1 MKLKKLL
8 FITLLFTPTFTFA
21 ISSFDGFRNNVTADN
36 LPYFSK
42 DLAAMLGASSYSTG
56 RILGWGGFQLSMHG
70 VYVPKLSKKDT
81 ALGPRE
87 ENKNLFMP
95 LIQGEIGLPF
105 RLDGFIRAIS
115 YDGLTLAGGGL
126 KWGITRPRDEDY
138 TFQAMLVTLAQS
150 GVYRDF
156 SVSHYSGNLVI
167 AFKTPYV
174 TPYIGGGVDYMILTV
189 ESTPTLDPTLADKKS
204 YSTTA
209 RGTVGLNF
217 KLPKYMDLSLAA
229 NFASYG
235 VGYEANFGVRF

>member
-1 MKLKKLL
+1 MKFKKLL
-8 FITLLFTPTFTFA
+8 FLTLIFTPTFA
-21 ISSFDGFRNNVTADN
+21 MAVSSFNHFNANVTAQN

-42 DLAAMLGASSYSTG
+42 DLAAMLGASSYTTG

-70 VYVPKLSKKDT
+70 VYVPRLNKKDT
-81 ALGPRE
+81 ALGDN
-87 ENKNLFMP
+87 NKNLFMP

-126 KWGITRPRDEDY
+126 KWGITRPRDENY
-138 TFQAMLVTLAQS
+138 TFQAMLVALAQS
-150 GVYRDF
+150 GVCRDF
-156 SVSHYSGNLVI
+156 SVSHYSGNLVV

-174 TPYIGGGVDYMILTV
+174 TPYVGAGVDYMILTV
-189 ESTPTLDPTLADKKS
+189 ENGALADTKS

-209 RGTVGLNF
+209 RGTAGLNF
-217 KLPKYMDLSLAA
+217 KLPNYMDLSLAA

>member
-1 MKLKKLL
+1 MKFIKKFLL
-8 FITLLFTPTFTFA
+8 LILVFAPSMAGA
-21 ISSFDGFRNNVTADN
+21 ISSFDGFRSHVTAEN
-36 LPYFSK
+36 LPHFSK

-70 VYVPKLSKKDT
+70 VFVPRLNKKDT
-81 ALGPRE
+81 ALGDD
-87 ENKNLFMP
+87 NKNLFTP
-95 LIQGEIGLPF
+95 LIQAEIGLPF

-138 TFQAMLVTLAQS
+138 TFQTMLVVLAQS

-156 SVSHYSGNLVI
+156 SVSHYTGNLVI
-167 AFKTPYV
+167 SFKTPYV
-174 TPYIGGGVDYMILTV
+174 TPYVGGGVDYMILTV
-189 ESTPTLDPTLADKKS
+189 ESAADTSLIDTRS

-217 KLPKYMDLSLAA
+217 KLPKYMDMSVAA

>member
-1 MKLKKLL
+1 MKFKKLL
-8 FITLLFTPTFTFA
+8 FLALFFTPTFAMA
-21 ISSFDGFRNNVTADN
+21 ISSFNGFRDNVTAEN

-42 DLAAMLGASSYSTG
+42 DLAGMLGASSYTTG

-70 VYVPKLSKKDT
+70 VWVPRLNKNNT
-81 ALGPRE
+81 ALGPRDD
-87 ENKNLFMP
+87 NKNLFMP

-126 KWGITRPRDEDY
+126 KWGITRPRDENY
-138 TFQAMLVTLAQS
+138 TFQAMIVTLAQS

-156 SVSHYSGNLVI
+156 SVSHYSGDLVVS
-167 AFKTPYV
+167 FKTPYV
-174 TPYIGGGVDYMILTV
+174 TPYIGAGVDYMVLTV
-189 ESTPTLDPTLADKKS
+189 ESAADASLLDKKS

-209 RGTVGLNF
+209 RGTAGLNF
-217 KLPKYMDLSLAA
+217 KLPNYMDMSIAA

>member
-1 MKLKKLL
+1 MKFIKRFL
-8 FITLLFTPTFTFA
+8 FLALFFAPTFA
-21 ISSFDGFRNNVTADN
+21 MAVSSFNGFRDKVTEQN
-36 LPYFSK
+36 LPYFTK
-42 DLAAMLGASSYSTG
+42 DLAAMLGASSYTTG

-70 VYVPKLSKKDT
+70 VYVPRLNKKDT
-81 ALGPRE
+81 ALGDD
-87 ENKNLFMP
+87 NKNLFMP

-156 SVSHYSGNLVI
+156 SVSHYSGNLVVS
-167 AFKTPYV
+167 FKTPYV
-174 TPYIGGGVDYMILTV
+174 TPYVGGGIDYMVLTV
-189 ESTPTLDPTLADKKS
+189 ETSPALAPTLMDKKA

-217 KLPKYMDLSLAA
+217 KLPKYMDMSLAA

>member
-1 MKLKKLL
+1 MKFRKFL
-8 FITLLFTPTFTFA
+8 FLILILAPSIA
-21 ISSFDGFRNNVTADN
+21 GAVSSFDGFKSHITAEN
-36 LPYFSK
+36 LPYFSR

-70 VYVPKLSKKDT
+70 VFVPRLNKKDT
-81 ALGPRE
+81 ALGND
-87 ENKNLFMP
+87 NKNLFMP

-138 TFQAMLVTLAQS
+138 TFQTMLVALAQS

-156 SVSHYSGNLVI
+156 SVSHYSGNLVV
-167 AFKTPYV
+167 AFKMPYV
-174 TPYIGGGVDYMILTV
+174 TPYVGGGVDYMVLTV
-189 ESTPTLDPTLADKKS
+189 ESADDESLIDKKS
-204 YSTTA
+204 YTA
-209 RGTVGLNF
+209 KPRGTFGLNF

-235 VGYEANFGVRF
+235 VGYQANFGVRF

>member
-8 FITLLFTPTFTFA
+8 FLTLLFSPTFALA
-21 ISSFDGFRNNVTADN
+21 ISSFDGFRTHVTADN

-70 VYVPKLSKKDT
+70 VYVPKLNKKDT
-81 ALGPRE
+81 ALGPVE

-189 ESTPTLDPTLADKKS
+189 ESGALADKKS

-209 RGTVGLNF
+209 RGTAGLNF
-217 KLPKYMDLSLAA
+217 KLPSYMDLSLAA

>member
-1 MKLKKLL
+1 MKFKKLL
-8 FITLLFTPTFTFA
+8 ILIFIFAPSFAAA
-21 ISSFDGFRNNVTADN
+21 ISSFDNFRTNVTTDN

-70 VYVPKLSKKDT
+70 VFIPRLNKKDT
-81 ALGPRE
+81 ALGDD
-87 ENKNLFMP
+87 NKNLFMP

-126 KWGITRPRDEDY
+126 KWGITRPRDENY

-156 SVSHYSGNLVI
+156 SVSHYSGNVVVS
-167 AFKTPYV
+167 FKTPYV
-174 TPYIGGGVDYMILTV
+174 TPYIGCGVDYMILTV
-189 ESTPTLDPTLADKKS
+189 ESGALADTKS

-209 RGTVGLNF
+209 RGTAGLNF
-217 KLPKYMDLSLAA
+217 KLPSYMDLSLAA

>member
-1 MKLKKLL
+1 MKFKKLL
-8 FITLLFTPTFTFA
+8 FLTLFLMPTFAMA
-21 ISSFDGFRNNVTADN
+21 ISSFDGFRTHITEEN

-56 RILGWGGFQLSMHG
+56 RILGWGGFQLAMHG
-70 VYVPKLSKKDT
+70 VCVPKLNKKDT
-81 ALGPRE
+81 ALGND
-87 ENKNLFMP
+87 NKNLFMP

-156 SVSHYSGNLVI
+156 SVSHYSGNLVV

-174 TPYIGGGVDYMILTV
+174 TPYVGGGVDYMILTV
-189 ESTPTLDPTLADKKS
+189 ESGALADTKS

-209 RGTVGLNF
+209 RGTAGLNF
-217 KLPKYMDLSLAA
+217 KLPNYMDLSLAA

>member
-1 MKLKKLL
+1 MKFIKKFL
-8 FITLLFTPTFTFA
+8 FLTLLLTPTFA
-21 ISSFDGFRNNVTADN
+21 MALSSFDNFRINITEEN

-70 VYVPKLSKKDT
+70 VYVPRLNKKNT
-81 ALGPRE
+81 ALGN

-126 KWGITRPRDEDY
+126 KWGITRPRDENY

-167 AFKTPYV
+167 SFKTPYV
-174 TPYIGGGVDYMILTV
+174 TPYIGGGVDYMVLTV
-189 ESTPTLDPTLADKKS
+189 ESAADASLIDKKS

-209 RGTVGLNF
+209 RGTAGLNF
-217 KLPKYMDLSLAA
+217 KLPSYMDLSLAA

>member
-1 MKLKKLL
+1 MKLIKKLL
-8 FITLLFTPTFTFA
+8 ILTLLFTPSFAMA
-21 ISSFDGFRNNVTADN
+21 ISSFSGFRDNVSAEN

-70 VYVPKLSKKDT
+70 VYVPRLNKKDT
-81 ALGPRE
+81 ALGPRDD
-87 ENKNLFMP
+87 NKNLFMP

-138 TFQAMLVTLAQS
+138 TFQAMLVTLAQA

-156 SVSHYSGNLVI
+156 SVSHYSGNLVV

-174 TPYIGGGVDYMILTV
+174 TPYVGAGVDYMVLTV
-189 ESTPTLDPTLADKKS
+189 ESAADASLLDKKS

-209 RGTVGLNF
+209 RGTLGLNF
-217 KLPKYMDLSLAA
+217 KLPKYMDMSLAA

>member
-1 MKLKKLL
+1 MRIIKKLL
-8 FITLLFTPTFTFA
+8 FLTLFFTPTFAMA
-21 ISSFDGFRNNVTADN
+21 ISSFNGFRDNVTADN

-42 DLAAMLGASSYSTG
+42 DLAGMLGASSYTTG

-70 VYVPKLSKKDT
+70 IWVPKLNKKDT
-81 ALGPRE
+81 VLGSD
-87 ENKNLFMP
+87 NKNLFTP

-138 TFQAMLVTLAQS
+138 TFQAMLVTLAQA

-167 AFKTPYV
+167 SFKTPYV

-189 ESTPTLDPTLADKKS
+189 ESAADASLLDKKS

-209 RGTVGLNF
+209 RGAVGLNF

>member
-1 MKLKKLL
+1 MKFKKLL
-8 FITLLFTPTFTFA
+8 FLSLFFMPTFA
-21 ISSFDGFRNNVTADN
+21 MAVSSFDGFRNHVTSEN
-36 LPYFSK
+36 LPHFTK

-70 VYVPKLSKKDT
+70 VYVPRLNKKDT
-81 ALGPRE
+81 ALGND
-87 ENKNLFMP
+87 NKNIFMP

-138 TFQAMLVTLAQS
+138 TFQAMIVALAQS

-156 SVSHYSGNLVI
+156 SVSHYSGDLVVS
-167 AFKTPYV
+167 FKTPYV

-189 ESTPTLDPTLADKKS
+189 ETTPVLAPTLADKKS

>member
-1 MKLKKLL
+1 MKFKKLL
-8 FITLLFTPTFTFA
+8 FLTLLFMPSFAAA
-21 ISSFDGFRNNVTADN
+21 ISSFDGFRNNITAEN

-70 VYVPKLSKKDT
+70 VYVPRLNKKDT
-81 ALGPRE
+81 ALGND
-87 ENKNLFMP
+87 NKNLFMP

-156 SVSHYSGNLVI
+156 SVSHYSGNLVL

-189 ESTPTLDPTLADKKS
+189 ESGALADTKS

-209 RGTVGLNF
+209 RGTAGLNF
-217 KLPKYMDLSLAA
+217 KLPKYMDMSLAA